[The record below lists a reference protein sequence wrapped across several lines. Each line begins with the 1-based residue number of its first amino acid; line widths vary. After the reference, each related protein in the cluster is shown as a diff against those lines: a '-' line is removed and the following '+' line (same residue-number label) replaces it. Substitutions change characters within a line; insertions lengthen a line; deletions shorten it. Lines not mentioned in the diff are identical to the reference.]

1 MYSYPYPRIASLVA
15 AILFAGCAE
24 VSSVGAPSA
33 SPGASPSQTT
43 TSAGIS
49 LPRLPSAPSSA
60 APASLIPSSLASA
73 PVPESSSPSAEP
85 VVAPSSLSSP
95 AAVSVPVDPLPSFV
109 PVTKVVDGDTFDV
122 LLDGKT
128 ERIRLI
134 GIDTPETVD
143 PRKPVQCFG
152 VEASKTAKALL
163 TGKRVRLESDPTQD
177 DRDVY
182 GRLLRYAYVEDGP
195 FFNEYTI
202 AQGYAHE
209 YTYEIPYQFQQAFR
223 DAERAARETGRGL
236 WAEDACPLSPVAA
249 AASAAPAAVHTS
261 TPLTSTIGSADGHTW
276 YASSFRTAKYYYCDT
291 DPGWQALNPVNL
303 LSFPSEEAARERFPS
318 YALHAPCG

>member
-1 MYSYPYPRIASLVA
+1 MSSPTRIASIVA
-15 AILFAGCAE
+15 AVLVAGCAE
-24 VSSVGAPSA
+24 VSSVGAPAA
-33 SPGASPSQTT
+33 SPGTAPPRP
-43 TSAGIS
+43 TSSAAETS
-49 LPRLPSAPSSA
+49 LPRLPSVPSSA
-60 APASLIPSSLASA
+60 APASLGFSLLASA
-73 PVPESSSPSAEP
+73 PVPESSSPSEGP
-85 VVAPSSLSSP
+85 VVAPPSLSSP
-95 AAVSVPVDPLPSFV
+95 PAVSAPVDPLPSFV

-122 LLDGKT
+122 LLDGKM

-152 VEASKTAKALL
+152 VEASKTAKTLL
-163 TGKRVRLESDPTQD
+163 TGKRVRLEIDPTQD

-195 FFNEYTI
+195 FFNEYMV
-202 AQGYAHE
+202 AEGYAHE
-209 YTYEIPYQFQQAFR
+209 YTYEIPYQFQQTFR
-223 DAERAARETGRGL
+223 DAERAAREAGRGL
-236 WAEDACPLSPVAA
+236 WADDACPLSSVPV
-249 AASAAPAAVHTS
+249 AASAAPAAVRTS
-261 TPLTSTIGSADGHTW
+261 TSLTSTIGSADGHTW

-303 LSFPSEEAARERFPS
+303 VTFPSEAAARERFPS